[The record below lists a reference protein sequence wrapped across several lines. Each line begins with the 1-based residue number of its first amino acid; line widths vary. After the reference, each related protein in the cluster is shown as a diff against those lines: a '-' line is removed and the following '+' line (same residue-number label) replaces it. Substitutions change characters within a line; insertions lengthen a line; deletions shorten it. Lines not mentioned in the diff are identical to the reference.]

1 VRRHQQCWT
10 TARTGSILVAGESSL
25 RQGMGCAEHVFL
37 VGRILAEKGR
47 EGEAVSSRT
56 GRSALS
62 FNTVRYVSRHGD
74 RAKHFAFSLAFD
86 DRKGHLDV

>member
-1 VRRHQQCWT
+1 
-10 TARTGSILVAGESSL
+10 
-25 RQGMGCAEHVFL
+25 MGCAEHAFL
-37 VGRILAEKGR
+37 DGGILAGKGR
-47 EGEAVSSRT
+47 EAVSVSSRT

-74 RAKHFAFSLAFD
+74 RAKHFAFSPAFD